1 MLRATLSAY
10 LTPKEVAL
18 ELRQHPETIRR
29 KIREGVIPA
38 VRTGDGRSAI
48 RVDRQELEAWL
59 YQEPPTARGATGS
72 MGAAR
77 LPRGGLQGEA

>member
-1 MLRATLSAY
+1 MLRMAPPAY
-10 LTPKEVAL
+10 LTPKEVAF

-48 RVDRQELEAWL
+48 RVDRQELASWL
-59 YQEPPTARGATGS
+59 EEHRNS
-72 MGAAR
+72 
-77 LPRGGLQGEA
+77 GEAA